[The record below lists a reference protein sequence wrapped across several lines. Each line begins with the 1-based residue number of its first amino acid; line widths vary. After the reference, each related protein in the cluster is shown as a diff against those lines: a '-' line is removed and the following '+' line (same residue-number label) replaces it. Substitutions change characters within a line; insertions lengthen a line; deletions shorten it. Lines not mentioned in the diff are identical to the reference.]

1 MPYREFLQILTNF
14 GDQGLVLPFVLS
26 IGIMLWVSHAKREAR
41 IWVLATGAALGAM
54 LLLKLAFLPC
64 GHLLPGW
71 QLRSP
76 SGHAASAFVAYGGFA
91 VLEAKLRTR
100 RWQSLTILA
109 TGFII
114 ACVIAATRLAL
125 NAHTL
130 PEVLLGSL
138 VGLSAPVI
146 LLWKIRPIS
155 RHAGPQAAARANSA
169 DGPAARAERKDPA
182 RRRLY
187 RHDCRTSGSG
197 TGYLRLKSG

>member
-1 MPYREFLQILTNF
+1 VPYREFLHILTNF
-14 GDQGLVLPFVLS
+14 GDQGLVLPFVFS
-26 IGIMLWVSHAKREAR
+26 IGIMLWVSHAKREAC

-64 GHLLPGW
+64 GHLLPDW

-125 NAHTL
+125 NVHTL

-138 VGLSAPVI
+138 VGLSTPVI
-146 LLWKIRPIS
+146 LLWKIRPHFRDTLARKLLLAPMVPMVLLVALNGKTLHVENYIATIAA
-155 RHAGPQAAARANSA
+155 RLAAALGICA
-169 DGPAARAERKDPA
+169 
-182 RRRLY
+182 
-187 RHDCRTSGSG
+187 
-197 TGYLRLKSG
+197 